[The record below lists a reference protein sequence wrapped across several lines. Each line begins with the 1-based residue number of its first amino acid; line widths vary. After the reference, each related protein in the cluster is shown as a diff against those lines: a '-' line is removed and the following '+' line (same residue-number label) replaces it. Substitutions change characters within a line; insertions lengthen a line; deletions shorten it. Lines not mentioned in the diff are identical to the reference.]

1 MEQRAKDEIIGN
13 QNEGII
19 LDPGKIYTE
28 YQEKYEQIKE
38 LSALRNERNRVME
51 ILHEKIAE
59 NYYNDA
65 IRGTKLFAFS
75 QNILKSFL

>member
-28 YQEKYEQIKE
+28 YQEKYEGKKIDDKE
-38 LSALRNERNRVME
+38 LDYTIRFYLNTISQ
-51 ILHEKIAE
+51 E
-59 NYYNDA
+59 NSTFYVHTL
-65 IRGTKLFAFS
+65 GK
-75 QNILKSFL
+75 